1 MQQQTLE
8 YLQHLIH
15 ADMQQAGAMVNNAN
29 NHDPLTREYWQQR
42 ETMALQAMTDLLHIA
57 IQ

>member
-8 YLQHLIH
+8 YLQHLINN
-15 ADMQQAGAMVNNAN
+15 DMQQSGAMINNGH
-29 NHDPLTREYWQQR
+29 NHNEQTREYWKSC
-42 ETMALQAMTDLLHIA
+42 EAIALQAMTDLLHIA